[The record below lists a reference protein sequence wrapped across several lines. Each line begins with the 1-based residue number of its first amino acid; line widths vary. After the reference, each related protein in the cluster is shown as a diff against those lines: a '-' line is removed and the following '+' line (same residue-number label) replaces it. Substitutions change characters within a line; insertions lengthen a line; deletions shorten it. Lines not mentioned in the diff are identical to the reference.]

1 MQQAQRR
8 ACPFLHLIWLVQNK
22 TFISLYKPCL
32 SNIVPTWQESE
43 MHGFLTAASPL
54 LEVHVSKKTGEFQF
68 HPSQLTWTFPWLH
81 IDLDLPQ
88 WHLHSSSP
96 QALLPVTMSVQRLF
110 RVTLKWHQPASLAL
124 LSASHQGPWTY
135 TCPVC
140 LSILWSPSTKVKL
153 LHIFPLSL
161 GLLEKNSM
169 SSSVLLYELNLHLNI
184 FH

>member
-8 ACPFLHLIWLVQNK
+8 ACPFLHLIWLVQKK

-32 SNIVPTWQESE
+32 IIVPTRQEWE

-54 LEVHVSKKTGEFQF
+54 LEVHVSKKPEEFQF
-68 HPSQLTWTFPWLH
+68 HHSQLAWTFPWLH

-96 QALLPVTMSVQRLF
+96 QVLLPVTVNAQGLF

-124 LSASHQGPWTY
+124 LCVPHRHPWTY
-135 TCPVC
+135 ICPVC
-140 LSILWSPSTKVKL
+140 LSILWSSST
-153 LHIFPLSL
+153 
-161 GLLEKNSM
+161 
-169 SSSVLLYELNLHLNI
+169 
-184 FH
+184 